1 MSLSR
6 AEVEKVA
13 LLARLE
19 LTEAELERMTSQLQ
33 AIVGYVESLNELNT
47 EFVPPMSHPLD
58 ASNVFRADELQP
70 SFDRQDMLAGAPKRD
85 DQHYLVPAV
94 LGE

>member
-6 AEVEKVA
+6 DEVNKVA
-13 LLARLE
+13 LLARLD
-19 LTEAELERMTSQLQ
+19 LTEAELATMTTQLQ

-47 EFVPPMSHPLD
+47 DTIAPLSHPLEV
-58 ASNVFRADELQP
+58 SNVFRDDTLVP
-70 SFDRQDMLAGAPKRD
+70 SLDREAMLANAPKRD
-85 DQHYLVPAV
+85 GECYLVPAV

>member
-6 AEVEKVA
+6 EAVNKVA
-13 LLARLE
+13 LLARLD
-19 LTEAELERMTSQLQ
+19 LTDAELATMTSQLQ

-47 EFVPPMSHPLD
+47 EAVAPLSHPLD
-58 ASNVFRADELQP
+58 AGNVFRDDVLRP
-70 SFDRQDMLAGAPKRD
+70 SFDRETMLANAPKRD
-85 DQHYLVPAV
+85 GECYLVPAV

>member
-19 LTEAELERMTSQLQ
+19 LAPDELDAMTRQLQ
-33 AIVGYVESLNELNT
+33 AIVGYVEQLSELDT
-47 EFVPPMSHPLD
+47 AGIEPMAHPHD
-58 ASNVFRADELQP
+58 FTNVFRADRVEP
-70 SFDRQDMLAGAPKRD
+70 SYDRQQMLANAPNTD
-85 DQHYLVPAV
+85 GQTYLVPAV
-94 LGE
+94 LG